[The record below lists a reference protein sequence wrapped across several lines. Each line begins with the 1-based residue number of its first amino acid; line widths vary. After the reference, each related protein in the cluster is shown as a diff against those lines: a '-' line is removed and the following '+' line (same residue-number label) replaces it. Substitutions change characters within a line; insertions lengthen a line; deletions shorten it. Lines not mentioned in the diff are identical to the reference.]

1 MLTKEILDSHPLKV
15 LKSEIAKQNIK
26 GYSNMKRSEL
36 TALMLKHKEKFNHI
50 KAAQKN
56 APKAPKEKKKPKSKG
71 ANFTEKELL
80 SIIEK
85 SQKAGNLQLTKKELL
100 KLMGENTHEMPDGSK
115 MTGKVH
121 SKNSKP
127 IKEKP
132 KFKKI
137 SKAEM
142 DKKVKAKAKKEFVN
156 TATGLKSKYDPKKG
170 PKKPRSEKQLANDK
184 KLGETAKAKAA
195 AKKTKK

>member
-36 TALMLKHKEKFNHI
+36 TALMLKHKDKFGHI
-50 KAAQKN
+50 KAAQKKKLEYHK
-56 APKAPKEKKKPKSKG
+56 APKAKAPKAKKPKSKG
-71 ANFTEKELL
+71 ANFTAEELL
-80 SIIEK
+80 SIYK
-85 SQKAGNLQLTKKELL
+85 ASQKAGSPTFTEKELL
-100 KLMGENTHEMPDGSK
+100 KLIGDNTHEMPDGTK
-115 MTGKVH
+115 MTGAVH
-121 SKNSKP
+121 SAKSKP

-142 DKKVKAKAKKEFVN
+142 DKKVKAKAKK
-156 TATGLKSKYDPKKG
+156 
-170 PKKPRSEKQLANDK
+170 PRTEKQLANQK
-184 KLGETAKAKAA
+184 KFGEASKKRAA
-195 AKKTKK
+195 AKKAKK